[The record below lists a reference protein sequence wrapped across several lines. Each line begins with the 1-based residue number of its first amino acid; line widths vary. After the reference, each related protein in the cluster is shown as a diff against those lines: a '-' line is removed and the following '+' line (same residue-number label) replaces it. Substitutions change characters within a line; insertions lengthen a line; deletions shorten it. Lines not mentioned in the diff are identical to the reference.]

1 MVTRKPKMNPSS
13 TSQLYTE
20 FKKIRDIEDD
30 INSLK
35 NMKKKLANKEISP
48 KYVIGGGYTNPRK
61 VANEWIDG
69 AISIRKKEMLS
80 RMSSKKPVGWR
91 KEPKKHSDAARKG
104 ARNKGNFTLKT
115 KVDEHKRKVKSWRKI
130 TPDFYVNDK
139 TGNQAWV
146 STGNSLYYLDASAR
160 PSNVANKNKI
170 AYWLRDLKGAV
181 FEDWTYDNNKDA
193 HTALMQY
200 IK

>member
-69 AISIRKKEMLS
+69 AISIRKKEI
-80 RMSSKKPVGWR
+80 
-91 KEPKKHSDAARKG
+91 
-104 ARNKGNFTLKT
+104 N
-115 KVDEHKRKVKSWRKI
+115 
-130 TPDFYVNDK
+130 
-139 TGNQAWV
+139 
-146 STGNSLYYLDASAR
+146 
-160 PSNVANKNKI
+160 
-170 AYWLRDLKGAV
+170 
-181 FEDWTYDNNKDA
+181 
-193 HTALMQY
+193 
-200 IK
+200 